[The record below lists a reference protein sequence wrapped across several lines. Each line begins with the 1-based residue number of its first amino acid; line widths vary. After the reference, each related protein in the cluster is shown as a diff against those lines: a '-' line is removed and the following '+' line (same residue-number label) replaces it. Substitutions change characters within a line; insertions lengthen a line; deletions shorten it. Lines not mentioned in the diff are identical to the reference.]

1 MMNREEREAR
11 SAFWMQDLREC
22 SSAGERLS
30 NYALRHGLNIG
41 EGYQWTR
48 VLPRA
53 LQPKSK
59 TAATCSTRSYS
70 NCSSILRCA

>member
-30 NYALRHGLNIG
+30 EVMA
-41 EGYQWTR
+41 WTPLLGAASS
-48 VLPRA
+48 VPKWMCRA
-53 LQPKSK
+53 
-59 TAATCSTRSYS
+59 TT
-70 NCSSILRCA
+70 